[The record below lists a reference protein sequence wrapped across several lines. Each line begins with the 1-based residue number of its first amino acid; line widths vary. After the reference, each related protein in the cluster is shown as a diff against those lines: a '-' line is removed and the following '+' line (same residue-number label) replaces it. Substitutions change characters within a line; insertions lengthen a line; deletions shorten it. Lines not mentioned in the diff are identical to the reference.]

1 MDSWFSIMTN
11 QRRTTMTTNAFVKA
25 LRGPDD
31 TPAEISPLSYI
42 KDAIRELDDLET
54 AIKERDDDPESFFE
68 ATAELKVLQANLTAA
83 LAVHDQAAKTY
94 DRDEAERH
102 INMLYGCPGAQYEVD
117 TGVELLHDAL
127 RKFGLTAFTDEFIT
141 ELACAHRRE
150 DEAMGQRAEADY
162 HRSLRRPSISEP
174 F

>member
-1 MDSWFSIMTN
+1 
-11 QRRTTMTTNAFVKA
+11 MTTNAFVKA

-42 KDAIRELDDLET
+42 KDAIRALDDLET
-54 AIKERDDDPESFFE
+54 AIKERDDDPESFLE

-83 LAVHDQAAKTY
+83 LAVQDQAAKTY

-127 RKFGLTAFTDEFIT
+127 RKFGL
-141 ELACAHRRE
+141 R
-150 DEAMGQRAEADY
+150 
-162 HRSLRRPSISEP
+162 RSLTNSSPSWRVHTAGRTKPWGSAQGPITTDLCGGHQSASRSDERPTQNGR
-174 F
+174 